1 MKTLATLLAFCGM
14 TVPVVAHEY
23 WFEAPSQQ
31 VQEGGDI
38 SLGIF
43 VGSDLAGQQ
52 LPYFPQGYRSLHHFA
67 PGEDGA
73 FVRGRLGAM
82 PAIALTDLS
91 EGLHVIAQETRD
103 SSLTW
108 DDAEKFEHFLN
119 AEGLDYILDE
129 HRERGLP
136 AVGFNETYSRSAKAL
151 IGVGSAEGADFE
163 VGLPVELVALD
174 NPFTVEGDIQIQFFV
189 GSEPRPSARINLF
202 HRDRDGG
209 LTLTHITTNDEGIGL
224 APRTGAG
231 FYLANAVHMDPV
243 RDAGPTAWHSSW
255 ASLSWTEE

>member
-1 MKTLATLLAFCGM
+1 VKTLAALLAFCGM

-23 WFEAPSQQ
+23 WFEAPSHQ
-31 VQEGGDI
+31 VEVGGDI

-73 FVRGRLGAM
+73 FIRGRLGAM
-82 PAIALTDLS
+82 PAVALTELTD
-91 EGLHVIAQETRD
+91 GLHVIAQETRD

-108 DDAEKFEHFLN
+108 EEAEKFQSFLS

-136 AVGFNETYSRSAKAL
+136 EVGFGETYSRSAKSL

-189 GSEPRPSARINLF
+189 NGEPRPNARINLF
-202 HRDRDGG
+202 HRDPDGE
-209 LTLTHITTNDEGIGL
+209 LTETYLTTDNDGIAA

-243 RDAGPTAWHSSW
+243 QDAGPTAWHSSW